1 MAIDSVTTTTT
12 PAASTQGTRD
22 TSGTLGKDAFL
33 KILVGQMQHQD
44 PMAQNQD
51 GGQMIAQM
59 AQFSQLEQI
68 SNLAASNAK
77 IATSLTQTGAMA
89 LIGRD
94 VTYAEGKNAPVD
106 GVVEKVDMKNGEAT
120 LTISGKPGIA
130 ASAVTQVR

>member
-1 MAIDSVTTTTT
+1 MPIDSVTTSTT
-12 PAASTQGTRD
+12 PATSTQSTREAP
-22 TSGTLGKDAFL
+22 GTLGKDAFL

-68 SNLAASNAK
+68 SNMAASNAQ
-77 IATSLTQTGAMA
+77 IATSLTQTGALS

-94 VTYAEGKNAPVD
+94 VTYTGADGVAVD
-106 GVVEKVDMKNGEAT
+106 GAVEKVDIVKGAAS
-120 LTISGKPGIA
+120 LTISGKSGIA
-130 ASAVTQVR
+130 ATAITQIR

>member
-1 MAIDSVTTTTT
+1 MAVNSVTTTTT
-12 PAASTQGTRD
+12 PAAGTQGTRD

-68 SNLAASNAK
+68 SNMAASNAK
-77 IATSLTQTGAMA
+77 IASSLSQTGALS
-89 LIGRD
+89 LIGRN
-94 VTYAEGKNAPVD
+94 VTYNESDNALVD
-106 GVVEKVDMKNGEAT
+106 GVVEKVDMKDGEAT
-120 LTISGKPGIA
+120 LTISGKSGIA
-130 ASAVTQVR
+130 ATAVTQVR

>member
-1 MAIDSVTTTTT
+1 MAINSVTTSTT
-12 PAASTQGTRD
+12 PAAGTQGTRD

-68 SNLAASNAK
+68 SNMAVSNAK
-77 IATSLTQTGAMA
+77 IASSLSQTGALN
-89 LIGRD
+89 LIGRNVSYVD
-94 VTYAEGKNAPVD
+94 DTGQLD
-106 GVVEKVDMKNGEAT
+106 GVVEKVDIVDGAAT
-120 LTISGKPGIA
+120 LTIGGKSGIA

>member
-1 MAIDSVTTTTT
+1 MAVNSVTTTTT
-12 PAASTQGTRD
+12 PAPGTQGTRD
-22 TSGTLGKDAFL
+22 TSGSLGKDAFL

-68 SNLAASNAK
+68 SNMAASNAK
-77 IATSLTQTGAMA
+77 IASSLSQTGALS
-89 LIGRD
+89 LIGRN
-94 VTYAEGKNAPVD
+94 VTYNDGDNALVD

-120 LTISGKPGIA
+120 LTIAGKSGIA

>member
-1 MAIDSVTTTTT
+1 MTINSVTTSTT
-12 PAASTQGTRD
+12 PAANTQGARD
-22 TSGTLGKDAFL
+22 TSGVLGKDAFL

-68 SNLAASNAK
+68 QNMAASNEK
-77 IATSLTQTGAMA
+77 IASSLSRTGALN
-89 LIGRD
+89 LIGRN
-94 VTYAEGKNAPVD
+94 VTYLGEAGALE
-106 GVVEKVDMKNGEAT
+106 GVVEKVDIVAGDAT
-120 LTISGKPGIA
+120 LTISGKAGVA

>member
-1 MAIDSVTTTTT
+1 MAITSVTTSTT

-68 SNLAASNAK
+68 TNMAASNAQ
-77 IATSLTQTGAMA
+77 IATSLTQTGAMS
-89 LIGRD
+89 LIGRS
-94 VTYAEGKNAPVD
+94 VTYTDNKLPVD
-106 GVVEKVDMKNGEAT
+106 GVVEKVDMKDGAAT
-120 LTISGKPGIA
+120 LTISGKSGVA

>member
-12 PAASTQGTRD
+12 PATGTQRTRD

-44 PMAQNQD
+44 PLAQNQD

-68 SNLAASNAK
+68 TNMAASNAK
-77 IATSLTQTGAMA
+77 IATSLSQTGALS
-89 LIGRD
+89 LIGRN
-94 VTYAEGKNAPVD
+94 VTYNDGDTALVD
-106 GVVEKVDMKNGEAT
+106 GVVEKVDVKDGEAT
-120 LTISGKPGIA
+120 LTIGGKSGIA